1 MKEMHYKNR
10 NVDYFFWRT
19 TAQQEIDFLEIENNQ
34 ITAFEFKWNPKR
46 KVSFPKTFTIN
57 YPDTITK
64 IISSDNYEEFLLEE

>member
-10 NVDYFFWRT
+10 NVEHFFWRT

-46 KVSFPKTFTIN
+46 KVSFPKTFTTN

-64 IISSDNYEEFLLEE
+64 IISADNYEEFLLEE